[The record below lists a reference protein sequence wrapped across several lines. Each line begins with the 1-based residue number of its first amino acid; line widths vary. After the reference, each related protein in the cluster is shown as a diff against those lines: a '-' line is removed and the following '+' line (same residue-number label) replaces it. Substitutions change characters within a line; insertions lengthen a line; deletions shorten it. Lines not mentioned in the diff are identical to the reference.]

1 MPPEV
6 KRVVNE
12 IAGLTCESC
21 IKSIPFPDS
30 ITTVI
35 CEGSDSKNW
44 KSEMEPNDFCD
55 CGVWLIEL
63 IEVYEDEDE
72 IEDISSDIY
81 SLNYVTAYSILF
93 NKMLDS
99 EE

>member
-21 IKSIPFPDS
+21 IKSISFPDS
-30 ITTVI
+30 VTTVS

-44 KSEMEPNDFCD
+44 KSEMDPTDFCD
-55 CGVWLIEL
+55 YGVWL